1 MSLLDPRLIASAVRL
16 DRAERAGA
24 ARALGWLIAATVAVR
39 VLSYNTITRLI
50 GRIPAARS
58 PRTAMTPVECAT
70 AIRRAARIWPAQ
82 CLPQAIAGSCLLRR
96 SGRVPTVTLGVA
108 AAEGG
113 RVDAHAW
120 LRCDGVTV
128 TGGGADRHYT
138 PLASARRQAP

>member
-1 MSLLDPRLIASAVRL
+1 LSLLDPRLIASAVRL
-16 DRAERAGA
+16 DRVERAGA

-39 VLSYNTITRLI
+39 VLSYTAITRLI

-58 PRTAMTPVECAT
+58 SRRAMTPVECAT

-108 AAEGG
+108 AEGG

-120 LRCDGVTV
+120 LQCDGVTV
-128 TGGGADRHYT
+128 TGGDVDRHYT
-138 PLASARRQAP
+138 PLAAARRQAP

>member
-1 MSLLDPRLIASAVRL
+1 LSLLDPRLIASAVRL

-24 ARALGWLIAATVAVR
+24 TRALGWLMAATVAVR